1 MANLAFLVLFA
12 SLHAVT
18 AKHGSPAPAPT
29 PEVPSYISSPAA
41 APTLGMP
48 ISAPHTPQSFSP
60 SYISSPAAAP
70 TPGMPSSDPRT
81 LQSFSPSYISSPAT
95 APTPEMP
102 SSTPHNPQSSSPS
115 YTSSPA
121 ASPSNPSSS
130 EILASSVPSPYSSPP
145 NFQDRSSH
153 DATPAAA
160 PSYSFPSSAP
170 VPSPQD
176 SLPSYI
182 SPLAAPTPSPP
193 STATLS
199 PAMPTPS
206 PSTNLRLKVGY
217 YKRSCPQAENI
228 IRAAVRSAT
237 SKNPGIGAGLIR
249 LHFHDCFVQG
259 CDASVLLDP
268 TPTNLQ
274 PEKLSPPNVQ
284 SLRGFEVIDL
294 AKKALEKVCPGRVS
308 CADIIALAA
317 RDASLFLSSGK
328 INFQMPAGR
337 LDGRVSLSSEALQ
350 FLPPPFSNLS
360 QLINIF
366 KAKNLDEDDLVVL
379 SGAHSIGVSH
389 CSSFT
394 GFLAPNP
401 PAMDPAFA
409 AKIQSK
415 CALRP
420 NVSSDPTVMQDIMT
434 PNQLDSRYYTNIL
447 KRNVLFA
454 SDAAL
459 LSSQRTTIKVLE
471 NAFIPSRW
479 EMKFA
484 KAMVKMAAIE
494 LKTAAN
500 GEIRRMCRV
509 INN

>member
-1 MANLAFLVLFA
+1 MATLAVLILFA
-12 SLHAVT
+12 TLGAVT
-18 AKHGSPAPAPT
+18 AQYVSP
-29 PEVPSYISSPAA
+29 VPAA
-41 APTLGMP
+41 APEV
-48 ISAPHTPQSFSP
+48 PHGSPQNSSP
-60 SYISSPAAAP
+60 SYISSPA
-70 TPGMPSSDPRT
+70 PS
-81 LQSFSPSYISSPAT
+81 
-95 APTPEMP
+95 
-102 SSTPHNPQSSSPS
+102 
-115 YTSSPA
+115 
-121 ASPSNPSSS
+121 
-130 EILASSVPSPYSSPP
+130 
-145 NFQDRSSH
+145 
-153 DATPAAA
+153 PAAA
-160 PSYSFPSSAP
+160 PSNSFSSSAP
-170 VPSPQD
+170 VPSPKGAF
-176 SLPSYI
+176 PSYI
-182 SPLAAPTPSPP
+182 SPVAAPTPRPP
-193 STATLS
+193 STAT
-199 PAMPTPS
+199 PPPPTPPRPAPS
-206 PSTNLRLKVGY
+206 PYAGLRLGFY
-217 YKRSCPQAENI
+217 MRSCPQAENI
-228 IRAAVRSAT
+228 IREAVRSGT

-268 TPTNLQ
+268 TPANPQ
-274 PEKLSPPNVQ
+274 PEKLSPPNFP

-294 AKKALEKVCPGRVS
+294 AKEALEKVCPGRVS
-308 CADIIALAA
+308 CADIVAFAA
-317 RDASLFLSSGK
+317 RDAAFFLSRAR

-350 FLPPPFSNLS
+350 FLPPPFFNLS
-360 QLINIF
+360 QLVANF

-409 AKIQSK
+409 AQLQRK
-415 CALRP
+415 C
-420 NVSSDPTVMQDIMT
+420 NVSNDPTVMQDIAT
-434 PNQLDSRYYTNIL
+434 PDQLDSRYYTNIL

-459 LSSQRTTIKVLE
+459 MSSQRTSIKVLE

-484 KAMVKMAAIE
+484 RAMVKMAAIE